1 MAPPS
6 PARSGESKGMNEH
19 GGLRA
24 EEALSLGLDPR
35 AILDLSQNL
44 APLPPPPSVRQAI
57 ASCDYHQYPDPS
69 YRRLREALGQRHGVG
84 PEWVLPGNGA
94 SELLFLACRAL
105 LAPGDRVVVLAP
117 TFSEYERAARASAA
131 QVVHFWAR
139 PEDGFRWRLKN
150 ICRELQALRPAM
162 VFLCCPN
169 NPTGLYLA
177 KEEVEL
183 LVSSLSE
190 GVLVLDE
197 SFVDFVEGAWDSL
210 ELAKGAKV
218 LVIHSLTKVFALA
231 GVRLGY
237 TLGRPELLERL
248 RAHQPPWSVNAF
260 AEAAG
265 MACASEEGHV
275 RTVRRLVAEARAA
288 MATGLRNLGLTV
300 IEGVANFLLV
310 EVGDAPSFR
319 RRLLTSGVCVRDCTS
334 FGLSSYVRVAVP
346 HPHQVSL
353 VIGAFAHTVQR
364 MKKA

>member
-1 MAPPS
+1 
-6 PARSGESKGMNEH
+6 MNDH

-24 EEALSLGLDPR
+24 EEALSLGLDPG
-35 AILDLSQNL
+35 AVLDLSQNL

-57 ASCDYHQYPDPS
+57 ASCDYRPYPDPT
-69 YRRLREALGQRHGVG
+69 YHRLRQALGQRHGLE

-105 LAPGDRVVVLAP
+105 LAPEDRVVVLTP

-131 QVVHFWAR
+131 QVVHFWAK
-139 PEDGFRWRLKN
+139 PEDGFRWPLKN
-150 ICRELQALRPAM
+150 VCRELKALRPAM

-183 LVSSLSE
+183 IVSAMGE

-210 ELAKGAKV
+210 ELAKEAKV
-218 LVIHSLTKVFALA
+218 LVIRSLTKVFALA

-237 TLGRPELLERL
+237 ALGRPELLQRL
-248 RAHQPPWSVNAF
+248 RVHQPPWSVNAF

-265 MACASEEGHV
+265 VACASEEGHV
-275 RTVRRLVAEARAA
+275 RTVRRLVTEARIA
-288 MATGLRNLGLTV
+288 MVAELRALGLTV
-300 IEGVANFLLV
+300 IEGAANFLLV
-310 EVGDAPSFR
+310 EVGDAPTFR
-319 RRLLTSGVCVRDCTS
+319 RCLLARGVCVRDCTS
-334 FGLSSYVRVAVP
+334 FALPSYVRMAVP
-346 HPHQVSL
+346 HPQQIPL
-353 VIGAFAHTVQR
+353 VIEAFAQAIQEIGR
-364 MKKA
+364 A